1 MLIAM
6 CIWNTPENK
15 KYDYTAR
22 TLDSVHDTVNLAAH
36 RVFLVDNASTDPRTS
51 TLLDGATW
59 ATVLRNESNVGTA
72 RAINRAWK
80 ERVAGES
87 CVKMDDDVLIHQR
100 NWPDLMEEV
109 FRRDPTIG
117 ICALKRNDLAECPD
131 NPIPHYRTTLHMLPH
146 KPGERWIVVEKVQL
160 AMGTC
165 QGYNSALLDKIGGL
179 WQHGLYG
186 FDDSFAAV
194 RCRVAGFSSVFIP
207 YIPIDHIDPGDTPYQ
222 KWKEAE
228 AWKYLPEFSKIAA
241 EYESGERPIYWQDPE

>member
-100 NWPDLMEEV
+100 NWPEETRLLESV
-109 FRRDPTIG
+109 RLNETTWRSAQTT
-117 ICALKRNDLAECPD
+117 RS
-131 NPIPHYRTTLHMLPH
+131 RTTEPH
-146 KPGERWIVVEKVQL
+146 C
-160 AMGTC
+160 TC
-165 QGYNSALLDKIGGL
+165 YRIN
-179 WQHGLYG
+179 
-186 FDDSFAAV
+186 
-194 RCRVAGFSSVFIP
+194 
-207 YIPIDHIDPGDTPYQ
+207 
-222 KWKEAE
+222 
-228 AWKYLPEFSKIAA
+228 PENDGS
-241 EYESGERPIYWQDPE
+241 